1 MNAKMSKRTV
11 ALKAMRC
18 EPVPYTPW
26 SFGFTYEAE
35 KKLNA
40 HYDTDDLDPIMQNHI
55 IGMSIFGKFENV
67 GNDCWKDFFGVVWDR
82 SEDKDIGVVKNCL
95 LPEPALAD
103 FKLPPLPG
111 KAAFDAA
118 IGTPIKQHPDLLR
131 MFAIGFSLFERAWTV
146 RGMEN
151 LLMDMCVNPEFVE
164 ELLTAITDFNI
175 EIVKKALEYDIDVVH
190 FGDDWGQQHGLIMG
204 PVMWKKFIYPQL
216 KRIYGVVKDAGKML
230 SIHSCGD
237 VDELFDDLIAIGL
250 NNFNPFQPEVMDTF
264 ALMDQYRGRLSF
276 WGGLSTQQTLPYGT
290 ADQVVAESERL
301 LEKGL
306 GGGYIFA
313 PAHGVEGDVPLK
325 NMLAFINA
333 AQRQKGYLAQQQ

>member
-1 MNAKMSKRTV
+1 MKTEMDKRTV

-26 SFGFTYEAE
+26 CFGFTYEAGE
-35 KKLNA
+35 KLKA
-40 HYDTDDLDPIMQNHI
+40 HYAVDDLETVFDNHI
-55 IGMSIFGKFENV
+55 LGMSVFGGFEDI
-67 GNDCWKDFFGVVWDR
+67 GNDCYKDFFGVVWDR
-82 SEDKDIGVVKNCL
+82 SEDKDIGVVRNL
-95 LPEPALAD
+95 LIPEPALAD
-103 FKLPPLPG
+103 YKLPPLPD

-118 IGTPIKQHPDLLR
+118 VGAKIEQHPDLLR
-131 MFAIGFSLFERAWTV
+131 MFSIGFSLFERAWTM

-164 ELLTAITDFNI
+164 ELLTTITDYNI
-175 EIVKKALEYDIDVVH
+175 EIVKRALEYDIDVVH

-204 PVMWKKFIYPQL
+204 PVLWKKFIYPQL
-216 KRIYGVVKDAGKML
+216 KRIYGVVRDAGKL
-230 SIHSCGD
+230 VSIHSCGD
-237 VDELFDDLIAIGL
+237 VDELFDDLVGIGL
-250 NNFNPFQPEVMDTF
+250 NNFNPFQPEVMDTY

-276 WGGLSTQQTLPYGT
+276 WGGLSTQRTLPYGT
-290 ADQVVAESERL
+290 VEQVVAESERL

-313 PAHGVEGDVPLK
+313 PAHGVEGDVPLE

-333 AQRQKGYLAQQQ
+333 AQRQKGYPARQ